1 MSSEEKVK
9 PKVLLVEDD
18 MIIATDISMLL
29 EEQGYDIVGICTRAE
44 HALETI
50 ESNAIDIVLMDINLK
65 GQMNGIEASAII
77 LKNQGPPVIFLTS
90 NTDDA
95 TFQQA
100 IETKPYAFISK
111 PFNQAD
117 LARTVAVTWRRMQ
130 LEKGEEKEQAER
142 KEVLPAEDHI
152 SIMDDRLFIRH
163 KNELVKVFL
172 KDILYAEAD
181 RSYCHLITENQKYFL
196 STTLLKI
203 ESQLPDDLFVR
214 IHRSFVVNLKKIDS
228 IGEAH
233 TYLTIDGKQLPI
245 SRRMKDSVLKHL
257 KLI

>member
-1 MSSEEKVK
+1 MSSTDEAK
-9 PKVLLVEDD
+9 PKILLVEDD
-18 MIIATDISMLL
+18 MIIATDISLL
-29 EEQGYDIVGICTRAE
+29 LDEQGYEIVGICTRAE

-50 ESNAIDIVLMDINLK
+50 ESNDIDIVLMDINLK
-65 GQMNGIEASAII
+65 GQMNGIKASAII

-100 IETKPYAFISK
+100 IETNPYAFISK

-117 LARTVAVTWRRMQ
+117 LVRTVEVTWRRV
-130 LEKGEEKEQAER
+130 LVEKEE
-142 KEVLPAEDHI
+142 EVITPAEDHI

-163 KNELVKVFL
+163 KNEMVKVYL
-172 KDILYAEAD
+172 KDILYVEAD
-181 RSYCHLITENQKYFL
+181 RSYCHLITEDQKYFL

-203 ESQLPDDLFVR
+203 ESQLPENLFVR

-228 IGEAH
+228 IGESH
-233 TYLTIDGKQLPI
+233 TYLTIQGKQLPI
-245 SRRMKDSVLKHL
+245 SRRMKDGVLKHL